1 MQVFKEDLT
10 VHPYADCYPMISGE
24 AWCRFCESIMES
36 KGPLQKIVV
45 WKDQER
51 NTTWLIDGRNRL
63 KACQDL
69 RIQIKEAIYKD
80 FQDDDEVRTFI
91 NGINE
96 QRRHMTKQQR
106 TAVAL
111 EMMKVQQ
118 DLGRERQSQ
127 AGKMVGELTKE
138 KHGNK
143 LLHNYAKASS
153 HDSRKIVAEELDTT
167 RAEIEKAKIIQDRG
181 AKETFEAYK
190 QGLASTHAL
199 RLISDL
205 PEEEQVEIVNQGK
218 KAIKEK
224 ASEIRAIKKRE
235 KLEAIHPE
243 HKKPIHLKSQIV
255 KGSNHR
261 TMKIEVLLDTEDG
274 PRVMDFMISQEAC
287 TGIIQY
293 LRSFDW
299 FNG

>member
-1 MQVFKEDLT
+1 MQVFNEELT

-69 RIQIKEAIYKD
+69 RIEIKEAIYKD

-118 DLGRERQSQ
+118 ELGRERQREGAKALGSLKKEDY
-127 AGKMVGELTKE
+127 GKNLLSNLTK
-138 KHGNK
+138 G
-143 LLHNYAKASS
+143 SS
-153 HDSRKIVAEELDTT
+153 HDSRKIVAEELDVKVN
-167 RAEIEKAKIIQDRG
+167 EIREAKIIQDKG
-181 AKETFEAYK
+181 TKETFEAYK
-190 QGLASTHAL
+190 QGLASTSAL

-224 ASEIRAIKKRE
+224 ASEIRAIKKKE
-235 KLEAIHPE
+235 KLEAIHP
-243 HKKPIHLKSQIV
+243 SQRPPKDIGFQIA
-255 KGSNHR
+255 KGTDHTSMVISCLFMTIDGPTR
-261 TMKIEVLLDTEDG
+261 MKIQVDQEYCNKIIALL
-274 PRVMDFMISQEAC
+274 RQS
-287 TGIIQY
+287 
-293 LRSFDW
+293 DW

>member
-1 MQVFKEDLT
+1 MQVFNEELT

-111 EMMKVQQ
+111 EMMKVQKE
-118 DLGRERQSQ
+118 LGKKRMSK
-127 AGKMVGELTKE
+127 GGSHTKE
-138 KHGNK
+138 TYSEKGLNNCSN
-143 LLHNYAKASS
+143 LSS
-153 HDSRKIVAEELDTT
+153 HDSRKIVAEELDVNVGEIT
-167 RAEIEKAKIIQDRG
+167 RAKIIQDRG
-181 AKETFEAYK
+181 TKETFEAYK
-190 QGLASTHAL
+190 QGLASTNAL

-235 KLEAIHPE
+235 KLEAIHP
-243 HKKPIHLKSQIV
+243 SQRPTQDLGYQII
-255 KGSNHR
+255 KGTHHSTMVIDCAVMTIDGR
-261 TMKIEVLLDTEDG
+261 KRMKIQVDQEYCNKIIALL
-274 PRVMDFMISQEAC
+274 RQS
-287 TGIIQY
+287 
-293 LRSFDW
+293 DW

>member
-1 MQVFKEDLT
+1 MEDSMQVFNEELT

-69 RIQIKEAIYKD
+69 RIEIKEAIYKD

-111 EMMKVQQ
+111 EMMEVQKELGQ
-118 DLGRERQSQ
+118 KIKQNNLKHSGSIDLINLSNR
-127 AGKMVGELTKE
+127 
-138 KHGNK
+138 
-143 LLHNYAKASS
+143 SS
-153 HDSRKIVAEELDTT
+153 HDSRKIVAEELDLKVS
-167 RAEIEKAKIIQDRG
+167 EIQKAKIIQDRG
-181 AKETFEAYK
+181 TKETFEAYK
-190 QGLASTHAL
+190 QGLASTNAL

-205 PEEEQVEIVNQGK
+205 PEEEQVEIVNKGK

-224 ASEIRAIKKRE
+224 ASEIRAIQKKE
-235 KLEAIHPE
+235 KLEAIEPS
-243 HKKPIHLKSQIV
+243 KRPTQDLGYQII
-255 KGSNHR
+255 KGTHHSTMVIDCAVMTIDGR
-261 TMKIEVLLDTEDG
+261 KRMKIQVDQEYCNKIIALL
-274 PRVMDFMISQEAC
+274 RQS
-287 TGIIQY
+287 
-293 LRSFDW
+293 DW

>member
-1 MQVFKEDLT
+1 MQVFNEELT

-69 RIQIKEAIYKD
+69 RIEIKEAIYKD

-111 EMMKVQQ
+111 EMMEVQKK
-118 DLGRERQSQ
+118 LGREIQ
-127 AGKMVGELTKE
+127 KELGRT
-138 KHGNK
+138 HGQP
-143 LLHNYAKASS
+143 LLANWPKGSS
-153 HDSRKIVAEELDTT
+153 HDSRKIVAEELEV
-167 RAEIEKAKIIQDRG
+167 AESEIKRAKIIQDRG

-190 QGLASTHAL
+190 QGLASTNAL

-224 ASEIRAIKKRE
+224 ASEIRAIKKKE
-235 KLEAIHPE
+235 KLEAIQPSHRPMRD
-243 HKKPIHLKSQIV
+243 LGYQIV
-255 KGSNHR
+255 KGTDHGAMTISCSL
-261 TMKIEVLLDTEDG
+261 MTEDG
-274 PRVMDFMISQEAC
+274 PAMMKIKVDQEYA
-287 TGIIQY
+287 TKIIAL
-293 LRSFDW
+293 LRQSDW

>member
-1 MQVFKEDLT
+1 MEDSMQVFNEELT

-111 EMMKVQQ
+111 EMMEVQKK
-118 DLGRERQSQ
+118 LGREIQ
-127 AGKMVGELTKE
+127 KELGRT
-138 KHGNK
+138 HGQP
-143 LLHNYAKASS
+143 LLANWPKGSS
-153 HDSRKIVAEELDTT
+153 HDSRKIVAEELEV
-167 RAEIEKAKIIQDRG
+167 AESEIKRAKIIQDRG

-190 QGLASTHAL
+190 QGLASTNAL

-224 ASEIRAIKKRE
+224 ASEIRAIKKKE
-235 KLEAIHPE
+235 KLEAIQPS
-243 HKKPIHLKSQIV
+243 KRPPKDIGFQIA
-255 KGSNHR
+255 KGTDHTSMVISCLFMTIDGPTR
-261 TMKIEVLLDTEDG
+261 MKIQVDQEYCNKIIELLRE
-274 PRVMDFMISQEAC
+274 S
-287 TGIIQY
+287 
-293 LRSFDW
+293 DW

>member
-1 MQVFKEDLT
+1 MQVFNEELT

-45 WKDQER
+45 WKDEER

-69 RIQIKEAIYKD
+69 RIEIKEAIYKD

-111 EMMKVQQ
+111 EMMEVQKK
-118 DLGRERQSQ
+118 LGSQ
-127 AGKMVGELTKE
+127 LRNQHLKSSTSPV
-138 KHGNK
+138 
-143 LLHNYAKASS
+143 LLNLAKQSS
-153 HDSRKIVAEELDTT
+153 HDSRKIVAEELDVNVQ
-167 RAEIEKAKIIQDRG
+167 EISQAKIIQDRG
-181 AKETFEAYK
+181 TKETFEAYK
-190 QGLASTHAL
+190 QGLASTNAL

-205 PEEEQVEIVNQGK
+205 PEEEQIEIVNQGK

-224 ASEIRAIKKRE
+224 ASEIRAIKKKE
-235 KLEAIHPE
+235 KLEAIHP
-243 HKKPIHLKSQIV
+243 SQRPVQDLGFQIIKASHHSSMIISCAV
-255 KGSNHR
+255 ITDDGRKN
-261 TMKIEVLLDTEDG
+261 MKIKVDQEYCDKIIALL
-274 PRVMDFMISQEAC
+274 RQS
-287 TGIIQY
+287 
-293 LRSFDW
+293 DW

>member
-1 MQVFKEDLT
+1 MQVFNEELT

-69 RIQIKEAIYKD
+69 RIEIKEAIYKD
-80 FQDDDEVRTFI
+80 FQNDDEVRTFI

-111 EMMKVQQ
+111 EMMEVQKK
-118 DLGRERQSQ
+118 LGRERQSQ

-143 LLHNYAKASS
+143 LLENFPKASS
-153 HDSRKIVAEELDTT
+153 HDSRKIVAKELDVNVG
-167 RAEIEKAKIIQDRG
+167 EIKQAKIIQDKG
-181 AKETFEAYK
+181 TKETFEAYK
-190 QGLASTHAL
+190 QGLASTSAL

-224 ASEIRAIKKRE
+224 ASEIRAIKKKE
-235 KLEAIHPE
+235 KLEAIQPSHRPMRD
-243 HKKPIHLKSQIV
+243 LGYQIV
-255 KGSNHR
+255 KGTDHGAMTISCSL
-261 TMKIEVLLDTEDG
+261 MTEDG
-274 PRVMDFMISQEAC
+274 PAMMKIKVDQEYA
-287 TGIIQY
+287 TKIIAL
-293 LRSFDW
+293 LRQSDW

>member
-1 MQVFKEDLT
+1 MQVFNEELT
-10 VHPYADCYPMISGE
+10 IHPYADCYPMISGE

-69 RIQIKEAIYKD
+69 RIEIKEAIYKD

-111 EMMKVQQ
+111 EMMEVQKK
-118 DLGRERQSQ
+118 LGKQRMSK
-127 AGKMVGELTKE
+127 GGSHTKE
-138 KHGNK
+138 TYSEKGLENFPN
-143 LLHNYAKASS
+143 LSS
-153 HDSRKIVAEELDTT
+153 HDSRKIVAEELDVNVG
-167 RAEIEKAKIIQDRG
+167 EIKQAKIIQDKG
-181 AKETFEAYK
+181 TKETFEAYK
-190 QGLASTHAL
+190 QGLASTSAL

-205 PEEEQVEIVNQGK
+205 PEEEQVEIVNKGK

-224 ASEIRAIKKRE
+224 ASEIRAIKK
-235 KLEAIHPE
+235 KAWLEAIEPSKRPE
-243 HKKPIHLKSQIV
+243 MKLGYQIV
-255 KGSNHR
+255 KGKNHR
-261 TMKIEVLLDTEDG
+261 SMSLTCTLDTEEG
-274 PRVMDFMISQEAC
+274 PKRMQIMISQEAC